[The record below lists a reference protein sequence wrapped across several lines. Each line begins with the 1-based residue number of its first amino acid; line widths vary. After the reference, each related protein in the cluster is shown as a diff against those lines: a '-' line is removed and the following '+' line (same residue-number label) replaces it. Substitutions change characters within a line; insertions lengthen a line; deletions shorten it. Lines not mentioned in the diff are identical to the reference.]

1 VKYPVKAFNDQG
13 TLKFRIYRKGIS
25 RELLTI
31 EELVK
36 WMEENEKKPTTGK
49 VVSFRKRAFEN

>member
-1 VKYPVKAFNDQG
+1 MKHPVKAFNDQG

-36 WMEENEKKPTTGK
+36 WMEENEKKPATGK
-49 VVSFRKRAFEN
+49 VAGFINRQK